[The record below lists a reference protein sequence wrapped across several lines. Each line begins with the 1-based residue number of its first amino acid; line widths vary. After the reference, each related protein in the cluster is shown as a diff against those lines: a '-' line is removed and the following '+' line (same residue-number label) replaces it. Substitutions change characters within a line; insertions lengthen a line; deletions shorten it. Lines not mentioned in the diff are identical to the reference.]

1 MSRERE
7 APVTVSTVIPAIAG
21 FIAGA
26 VAFLPFPLTLAPV
39 VSGKQNAD
47 MLKGVVGLAVSI
59 FALIFFSLIVY
70 AVFGAVFRM
79 FFFGEA
85 AGFVGCMLAFSVIV
99 VRYLG
104 NSK

>member
-1 MSRERE
+1 
-7 APVTVSTVIPAIAG
+7 
-21 FIAGA
+21 
-26 VAFLPFPLTLAPV
+26 
-39 VSGKQNAD
+39 
-47 MLKGVVGLAVSI
+47 MLKGVLSLAVSI
-59 FALIFFSLIVY
+59 LALILFSLIVF

-85 AGFVGCMLAFSVIV
+85 AGFVGCMLAFTVIV